1 MKKTILFLG
10 ILIFLIPQVATAVAI
25 SSKSLLLKQAD
36 EYYIQASK
44 EARSGSFDEAI
55 KYFQK
60 AVAINPY
67 LADAYYQLGVLY
79 TEKGWYERAGEA
91 FEAARSL
98 NPKLVPPPVYENLKR
113 AQIGEEDEVSSEAE
127 LWAKEIVARKET
139 AVDRRIDKEFRGLIP
154 YKSRVESEPLAIGAK
169 YIETSKGDLYPA
181 ERKGPSIVTR
191 LDPYHP
197 EHEDFNLPYYKDR
210 EGLKLT
216 PIVGVRGEY
225 MQERQMVGIES
236 LMLEAQEFNQRS
248 DEEMRKYI
256 STNRKQYHK
265 EEVILHYKETWPKFS
280 YFHIGEESKREYDAK
295 YLWSAN
301 NVYYDDYDRRYYQIE
316 HTIPGIRK
324 LGSLRLK
331 FRYGDE
337 ESYRSNDPAAYKEID
352 SYLFGV
358 ETTPYLSLLGTF
370 GAKFEFGY
378 LDGDF
383 KRWEETGG
391 SEKSSLERNYF
402 AELDFY
408 YPEKYLRIKPHF
420 YYKKERNYPSY
431 NTWWL
436 RKNGVKIE
444 KDFNGR
450 VRFTTDWTYIDYAR
464 DKDPYLASAN
474 HIGTSAWKT
483 ENEFQYEFVR
493 DWKAILGLDYG
504 TGLGF
509 DDFKYYGLRG
519 ELMYKKPGLAEFRLG
534 YGYVDYLELDQ
545 SVDTALFKV
554 GLFI

>member
-1 MKKTILFLG
+1 
-10 ILIFLIPQVATAVAI
+10 
-25 SSKSLLLKQAD
+25 
-36 EYYIQASK
+36 EYYIRASK
-44 EARSGSFDEAI
+44 EAKSGSFDEAI

-67 LADAYYQLGVLY
+67 LADAYYQLGALY
-79 TEKGWYERAGEA
+79 AEKGWSERAEEA
-91 FEAARSL
+91 FRTAASL
-98 NPKLVPPPVYENLKR
+98 NPKFTPPAAYENLKR
-113 AQIGEEDEVSSEAE
+113 AQTEESGEDKILSEAG
-127 LWAKEIVARKET
+127 LWAKEIVAQKET
-139 AVDRRIDKEFRGLIP
+139 AADRRIDKEFRGLVP
-154 YKSRVESEPLAIGAK
+154 YKSRLESEPLAVEAK

-181 ERKGPSIVTR
+181 QTKGSSIVTR

-197 EHEDFNLPYYKDR
+197 EHEDFKIPYYKDR

-236 LMLEAQEFNQRS
+236 LMQEAQEFNQRT

-265 EEVILHYKETWPKFS
+265 EEVILHYNETWPKFTYS
-280 YFHIGEESKREYDAK
+280 HLEERANREYDAK
-295 YLWSAN
+295 YLWSTN
-301 NVYYDDYDRRYYQIE
+301 NVFYDDYDRDYYQIDY
-316 HTIPGIRK
+316 TIPGIRK

-337 ESYRSNDPAAYKEID
+337 EKYKPNDLGSASNIN
-352 SYLFGV
+352 SYLFGL

-370 GAKFEFGY
+370 GAKFEFMY
-378 LDGDF
+378 IDGDLA
-383 KRWEETGG
+383 KREEAGG
-391 SEKSSLERNYF
+391 GWNSSLERNYF
-402 AELDFY
+402 AELNFY
-408 YPEKYLRIKPHF
+408 YPEKFLSIKPHF
-420 YYKKERNYPSY
+420 YYKKERFYPSY

-436 RKNGVKIE
+436 RKNGVKVE

-450 VRFTTDWTYIDYAR
+450 VRFVTDWTYINYAR
-464 DKDPYLASAN
+464 EKDPYLASAN

-509 DDFKYYGLRG
+509 DDFKL
-519 ELMYKKPGLAEFRLG
+519 
-534 YGYVDYLELDQ
+534 
-545 SVDTALFKV
+545 TAVLNPV
-554 GLFI
+554 